1 MSDDYDSDLNIDE
14 SGLDSS
20 LNDASFDIA
29 AADTSFD
36 VDSVLNESGD
46 DFSQFDIPTQTEESN
61 IVNELEDGA
70 ISPPIEGDFDQDD
83 LGDNGDLQT
92 DDQSFDV
99 NSIMEA
105 GSDDFEQFN
114 TPDVDAAIATT
125 DELNIEDSVEG
136 SQQEVETDFEVT
148 NEGLVGSQEQ
158 TNALADIPFEDEN
171 IESALPT
178 VMEENETGE
187 ISHDIEIN
195 GDVEPTADVIPQN
208 NQDGWGDV
216 QPDLD
221 QDKRPIDIEEIK
233 HDSDDSVTNNVEI
246 DQAVADFSTSE
257 IQSDSL
263 ENHQDLIQNP
273 EPISDNFC
281 EPTNIPSE
289 NLDQI
294 SVTDTIMQPDNK
306 DISEE
311 VSVLESNTEN
321 QDPLNPDKV
330 PETIANVPEM
340 QGHNLDEGGDTP
352 VNQIPETGETNEE
365 TSEPLPGV
373 SEVVEEKPIRE
384 YDNFEQSV
392 KVEKPEFYESGL
404 FFEQGINEYGYQGT
418 CGPTSQ
424 ANAINKVLGTNEFT
438 ENKILSIAVDNQ
450 ICATNGFPEEC
461 GATTTEQMMEL
472 YNIVNA
478 QTGGKIETKLFE
490 YDNALNLDET
500 AALLDEGSVIN
511 VAVDSYRLWD
521 QQRDYSDPIGSYTQD
536 FASDHW
542 ITVTGARRDE
552 QGNIAGFEIVDSG
565 GGKNYVPAQQYQEM
579 CFGTEDHKVID
590 PTSIVITKKD
600 MEKDVSQYQPDTSH
614 LAQPNWFQRIFKP
627 KGGN

>member
-1 MSDDYDSDLNIDE
+1 MSDDYDGDLNIDE

-20 LNDASFDIA
+20 LNDTSSDIA

-46 DFSQFDIPTQTEESN
+46 DFSQFEIPTQPEESN
-61 IVNELEDGA
+61 IVPEFEDGA
-70 ISPPIEGDFDQDD
+70 ISPPVEGDFDQDD
-83 LGDNGDLQT
+83 LSDNVDTQTGDN
-92 DDQSFDV
+92 SFEV

-105 GSDDFEQFN
+105 GADDFEQFN
-114 TPDVDAAIATT
+114 TPDVDAAIATA
-125 DELNIEDSVEG
+125 DELNTEETIED
-136 SQQEVETDFEVT
+136 SQQEVVTDFEVP
-148 NEGLVGSQEQ
+148 NEDLVGAQEQ
-158 TNALADIPFEDEN
+158 SNTLADIPLEN
-171 IESALPT
+171 EYIENALPIEL
-178 VMEENETGE
+178 EENETGE
-187 ISHDIEIN
+187 ISPDIEIN
-195 GDVEPTADVIPQN
+195 GDLKPTADTIPQD

-216 QPDLD
+216 QQDTN
-221 QDKRPIDIEEIK
+221 QDKTPIELEEIT
-233 HDSDDSVTNNVEI
+233 HDSEDSVTNNVDL
-246 DQAVADFSTSE
+246 DQAVADFSTSD
-257 IQSDSL
+257 IQSDL
-263 ENHQDLIQNP
+263 VENHQDLIQNP
-273 EPISDNFC
+273 EPISDNIC
-281 EPTNIPSE
+281 EPTIIPTE
-289 NLDQI
+289 NLEQI
-294 SVTDTIMQPDNK
+294 SVTDTITQPENK
-306 DISEE
+306 DISED
-311 VSVLESNTEN
+311 VSEIESISEN
-321 QDPLNPDKV
+321 QEPLNPDKV
-330 PETIANVPEM
+330 PETVAYVPEM

-352 VNQIPETGETNEE
+352 VNKIPETGETNEE

-373 SEVVEEKPIRE
+373 SEAVEEKPIRE

-392 KVEKPEFYESGL
+392 KVEKPEFYESGR

-438 ENKILSIAVDNQ
+438 ENKILKIAVDNNM
-450 ICATNGFPEEC
+450 CETNGFPEEC
-461 GATTTEQMMEL
+461 GATTTGQLMDL

-478 QTGGKIETKLFE
+478 QTGGKIETKLLE
-490 YDNALNLDET
+490 YDNALNLNET
-500 AALLDEGSVIN
+500 AALLDEGAVLN

-565 GGKNYVPAQQYQEM
+565 GGKNYVPAKQYQEM

-600 MEKDVSQYQPDTSH
+600 MNKDVSQSQPDTSNV
-614 LAQPNWFQRIFKP
+614 AKPNWFQRIFRQ